1 LTHAF
6 LQTNDRRVGDP
17 PDGDDRGQYGQQPVT
32 PQPRATGRAL
42 AALPSSQQAQA
53 CELRLD
59 ANEGALGGD
68 LECVAQLIG
77 LRPGSWLVTPDT
89 LALVGGDGS
98 NVVHFSR
105 EGALRYGWTAPDG
118 TPLILERQQP

>member
-1 LTHAF
+1 MPLCKPMIAVWAISLMVMTEVSMASS
-6 LQTNDRRVGDP
+6 LLLPNPAQL
-17 PDGDDRGQYGQQPVT
+17 
-32 PQPRATGRAL
+32 AGRWQL
-42 AALPSSQQAQA
+42 YPESQQAQA

-68 LECVAQLIG
+68 LDCVAQLIG

-98 NVVHFSR
+98 SVVHFSR

-118 TPLILERQQP
+118 TPLILERQHP